1 MTYFLLLCCTA
12 AIGRS
17 HGESLKKFTFGIECS
32 YDATLYSYEYHYFKN
47 NEGGREIVDKGDFM
61 YDSDSEF
68 ALHCG
73 YDFNNYWNLSLY
85 AGYTGLGRFHKA
97 VPVSIR
103 ATRYFGDNPLND
115 RWFAF
120 LDLGSGISIKDK
132 PEEIISG
139 KIGGGY
145 RLSLSRRT
153 KLDFLFSLRAVHTH
167 PDIRIYDD
175 AAIPENVYR
184 NEGVITSLGIGIG
197 FTF

>member
-1 MTYFLLLCCTA
+1 MIFGEIRNIYISITY
-12 AIGRS
+12 S
-17 HGESLKKFTFGIECS
+17 
-32 YDATLYSYEYHYFKN
+32 SYEYHYFKN